1 MDMRW
6 SAADQQFREDV
17 REFIAAELTPEL
29 RKAGRSLTSVYA
41 DYSVGMKWQR
51 ILHRRGWAAPAWPV
65 EYGGW
70 GLAVRA
76 RCDLLPGR
84 DGAGAPPGVPQP
96 IGGVGAGV
104 FGRGVHG
111 QK

>member
-65 EYGGW
+65 EYGGCRGRVW
-70 GLAVRA
+70 PGYILSTRKRA
-76 RCDLLPGR
+76 RAGAPGRPPGR
-84 DGAGAPPGVPQP
+84 DACGAGFFCRRTCEQ
-96 IGGVGAGV
+96 
-104 FGRGVHG
+104 
-111 QK
+111 